1 MYVTLLTLHS
11 IIRWFVLISLIISIF
26 VAYRGWLKNKP
37 YTNSNRILRLTT
49 VSIAHTQ
56 LIIGLWLYYI
66 SPIVDYFLH
75 NFKESIHQTQLR
87 FFGMEH
93 ITMMLIAMTLITLG
107 ARTARRKKV
116 DRDKFKSIAIWYSI
130 ALFIIFTSI
139 PWEFSPFTSR
149 PYFRFFD

>member
-11 IIRWFVLISLIISIF
+11 LIRWFVLISLIVSIYL
-26 VAYRGWLKNKP
+26 AYRGWLKKRP
-37 YTNSNRILRLTT
+37 YTKSDRIIRIVT

-56 LIIGLWLYYI
+56 LAIGLWLYYI

-75 NFKESIHQTQLR
+75 NFKESVHQTQLR

-93 ITMMLIAMTLITLG
+93 ITMMLIAMTLITAG
-107 ARTARRKKV
+107 AGIARRKKI
-116 DRDKFKSIAIWYSI
+116 DKDKFKSTALWYSV
-130 ALFIIFTSI
+130 ALLIIFTSI

-149 PYFRFFD
+149 PYFRFFE